1 MLKILR
7 KTKYPILDV
16 FLARRSS
23 RALSDESISD
33 QELMTLFDAA
43 RWAQSSYNNQ
53 PWRFIYA
60 RKNTAQWQTFFNFL
74 VSANQVWAKDAQVLV
89 VVLSKNAFDYNNKP
103 SRTHSFDTGAA
114 CQNMALQGAFLDIVV
129 HGMEGFDY
137 QKARTEL
144 EIPDVYEIQAMF
156 AIGKIGQ
163 LSHLPENLQSK
174 EVPSERKPL
183 DEIVFQD
190 RFTPKK
196 DHEAQ

>member
-7 KTKYPILDV
+7 KTRYQILDV

-23 RALSDESISD
+23 RALSDESISE

-89 VVLSKNAFDYNNKP
+89 VVLSKTTFDYNEKP

-137 QKARTEL
+137 QKTRKEL
-144 EIPDVYEIQAMF
+144 QIPDVYEIQAMF

-163 LSHLPENLQSK
+163 ISGLPENLQAK
-174 EVPSERKPL
+174 ETPSQRKPL

-196 DHEAQ
+196 DHEA

>member
-23 RALSDESISD
+23 RALSDESISE

-89 VVLSKNAFDYNNKP
+89 VVLSKTTFDYNEKP

-137 QKARTEL
+137 LKARKEL
-144 EIPDVYEIQAMF
+144 QIPDVYEIQAMF

-163 LSHLPENLQSK
+163 ISGLPENLQAK
-174 EVPSERKPL
+174 EAPSQRKPL

-196 DHEAQ
+196 DHEA